1 MERFLGRFVRSTQA
15 SSFIARAPAQAAA
28 ETAANDPVAQA
39 RDPAL
44 AAWMPRPEVFFQERP
59 QRLLVPGLCAA
70 FILIGLVLMLNGWD
84 RIRQA
89 RASALWPTV
98 RGVIVG
104 AEVDPVHTSEGQ
116 RWRPIITYKYV
127 ARGREL
133 TSTRIS
139 LQEPATDY
147 DERSARRYVAKYRL
161 GRSVTVFYNPD
172 RFTESVLEQSVPRSA
187 YISMGLGML
196 FALPGSG
203 LVLIIGM
210 TLGRRRLESLRQAP
224 PSATTV
230 DSEAEE
236 AHQRSRPAAA

>member
-1 MERFLGRFVRSTQA
+1 MERYFGRLPASAQA
-15 SSFIARAPAQAAA
+15 SSFIARGPAQAEGDA
-28 ETAANDPVAQA
+28 AANDPVVQA
-39 RDPAL
+39 SEPAL
-44 AAWMPRPEVFFQERP
+44 AGWIPRPEVIFQERP
-59 QRLLVPGLCAA
+59 QRLLVPGLCGA

-89 RASALWPTV
+89 RASALWPIA

-104 AEVDPVHTSEGQ
+104 AEVERVHTSEGP

-147 DERSARRYVAKYRL
+147 DERSARRYAAKYRL

-187 YISMGLGML
+187 YISMALGVL
-196 FALPGSG
+196 LALPGSG

-210 TLGRRRLESLRQAP
+210 TLGRRRLGSLRRAP
-224 PSATTV
+224 PRSTAV
-230 DSEAEE
+230 DAKVKR
-236 AHQRSRPAAA
+236 AQRNSRAAAA